1 MNFKRKIYNFHWKD
15 IFPATVKCPWIP
27 AFYIRTS
34 ARGQATEGRGNFDMA
49 KRTTVSTK
57 MSAENKA
64 MRIIKS
70 GKNRRLEHSVLVWE
84 QISQKLIK
92 SEDEKEKKKE
102 RKKEKSLL
110 NTWAKKQV
118 EILKTKRRDWTNIM
132 INVWKNI

>member
-1 MNFKRKIYNFHWKD
+1 
-15 IFPATVKCPWIP
+15 
-27 AFYIRTS
+27 
-34 ARGQATEGRGNFDMA
+34 MA

-110 NTWAKKQV
+110 NT
-118 EILKTKRRDWTNIM
+118 
-132 INVWKNI
+132 